1 MYDNLITLEEIK
13 MLRAGAKTIT
23 PEMVMEA
30 LAEGKVVPVVP
41 LHLKS
46 GYMVSMTF
54 DKLDSRTAEHV
65 SVSGGG
71 RTDPAD
77 AEIIARAVIGD
88 MYIMMGSAFNRNVI
102 HFIKIV
108 EDKCQK

>member
-1 MYDNLITLEEIK
+1 MSDNLITPEEIET
-13 MLRAGAKTIT
+13 LRAGAKTIT
-23 PEMVMEA
+23 LERMMEA
-30 LAEGKVVPVVP
+30 IAEGKVVPVVP

-54 DKLDSRTAEHV
+54 DKLDGRTAERL
-65 SVSGGG
+65 SVSKQEG

-77 AEIIARAVIGD
+77 AENIAKTVIGD

-108 EDKCQK
+108 EE

>member
-54 DKLDSRTAEHV
+54 DKLDSRTAEHI
-65 SVSGGG
+65 SVNNPDGSI
-71 RTDPAD
+71 DHAD
-77 AEIIARAVIGD
+77 AEIIAKAVIGD

-108 EDKCQK
+108 EEK

>member
-1 MYDNLITLEEIK
+1 MSDNLITPEEIET
-13 MLRAGAKTIT
+13 LRAGAKTIT

-41 LHLKS
+41 LNLKS
-46 GYMVSMTF
+46 GYKVSMTI
-54 DKLDSRTAEHV
+54 DKLDSRTVEHLLI
-65 SVSGGG
+65 SRQEG

-108 EDKCQK
+108 EEK